1 MTGWRKRQVLELALK
16 ALEAAEIDGN
26 CEYGATEIIRKTLA
40 QPEQRTW
47 VGLTEDDDD
56 IQGFMPDW
64 ADFKNGRATGR
75 IEAFEQIAN
84 KVKELPW
91 ENNTKDSF
99 LIWLKEQT

>member
-64 ADFKNGRATGR
+64 ADFKNGRAK
-75 IEAFEQIAN
+75 AFEQIAN

-91 ENNTKDSF
+91 ENDTKDSF